1 MILLED
7 LTRFVL
13 WLLFTI
19 FTVNML
25 FLSFVFYRR
34 LARTRYYAVKD
45 SARERY
51 QHVIKKFLHGDLD
64 VARTAVL
71 LDEAASQAEQDALQ
85 EMLLS
90 ARPEQRQRISELLFA
105 LGNVERWART
115 AFGYRRGRT
124 FVQRAFRG
132 DPPLGT
138 GPANRWNPLL
148 RFRFFSVPRAIAIEH
163 LGSLAPA
170 VATYFAT
177 EALADPAL
185 EVQRTAVAILGKH
198 RVPTAIPQ
206 LVKELQRAVE
216 QASDISLRSLKAALV
231 CYQIDDLPWFINVL
245 EHPNPRVRF
254 FLVDAVREICIRAA
268 RDLPLNKNDFS
279 QPFYEFFLT
288 RMAVDP
294 SDDVRARSAAVIGY
308 FRDRRAGEVL
318 RHLLADGNEFVRLHA
333 TRACGERLFAPL
345 VGDLLLRLEDPKWKV
360 RESAARSLRAMGRE
374 GFDELLKLFVATTD
388 RYTADQIIDEVQRSG
403 MVEDIVSSLVPG
415 NADFALAEAVSRKM
429 VLMGKTSLLLN
440 ALSSSGVPDE
450 ARAVMMDALALAPP
464 PEFYAL
470 LQVMA
475 QHESALGFKASSVLN
490 ASAIRRS
497 AVMGGNDA

>member
-1 MILLED
+1 
-7 LTRFVL
+7 
-13 WLLFTI
+13 
-19 FTVNML
+19 ML
-25 FLSFVFYRR
+25 FLAFVFYRR

-45 SARERY
+45 AARARY
-51 QHVIKKFLHGDLD
+51 QHVITKFLHGELE
-64 VARTAVL
+64 VVRTAAL
-71 LDEAASQAEQDALQ
+71 LDEAASQPEQDALQ
-85 EMLLS
+85 DMLLN
-90 ARPEQRQRISELLFA
+90 APPEQQQRISELLFA

-138 GPANRWNPLL
+138 GPANRWNPVL
-148 RFRFFSVPRAIAIEH
+148 RLRFFSVPRAIAIEH
-163 LGSLAPA
+163 LGALAPKLS
-170 VATYFAT
+170 TYFAS

-185 EVQRTAVAILGKH
+185 EVQRTAVAVLGKH
-198 RVPTAIPQ
+198 RVPAAIPE
-206 LVKELQRAVE
+206 LVKQLELAVG
-216 QASDISLRSLKAALV
+216 QASDVSLRSVKAALV
-231 CYQIDDLPWFINVL
+231 CYQIDDLPWFLDVL

-254 FLVDAVREICIRAA
+254 LLVDAVREICIRAA
-268 RDLPLNKNDFS
+268 RELPLNKNDFS
-279 QPFYEFFLT
+279 QPFYELFLHKL
-288 RMAVDP
+288 AVDP
-294 SDDVRARSAAVIGY
+294 SADVRARSAGVIGF
-308 FRDRRAGEVL
+308 FRDQGAAQTL
-318 RHLLADGNEFVRLHA
+318 RTLLNDENEFVRLHA
-333 TRACGERLFAPL
+333 TRACGDRLFAPL
-345 VGDLLLRLEDPKWKV
+345 VRDLLLRLEDPKWKV

-374 GFDELLKLFVATTD
+374 GFDELLRLFVSTND

-415 NADFALAEAVSRKM
+415 SADFGLAEAVSRKM

-464 PEFYAL
+464 PEFYSL

-497 AVMGGNDA
+497 AVVGGENA